1 MTTDAW
7 ERNYAN
13 SISPDGLVDLH
24 TYEYRWKEAS
34 SRFGVRTQR
43 RRPPFSFF
51 PGYRNGLNNTLQI
64 RWEPYGAS
72 GDVTSGIC
80 YTRLQS
86 APTFSGGAWV
96 GGMRET
102 VQVIVNAASGY
113 GPGVGFCGD
122 EDFRAQAWEVG
133 ASDFS
138 TPLPSWPWERMPTH
152 FTLPNRNAVAI
163 MCAPGDL
170 SGLHAR
176 SEEIPW
182 CAAGMTSDAQ
192 HATTV
197 SATATPALN
206 AGPLGNRMAA
216 WLRASPGAFGLGN
229 GAIMYRRPS
238 DGGLLASLFYEQE
251 NPLAPNLAGGSF
263 GYAGG
268 YEFGGGENVRLVDL
282 HFGTL
287 PTYRARVWGYAPD
300 STPFDG
306 GWGVLSLGRYGAAAS
321 WQYVAAPYTVAGGP
335 PYEATC
341 DSTLDLNSLTYPAG
355 TSHLYVGFDPVL
367 AFSSIHLS
375 CIEGPDNLSFPAAG
389 TRSDLGGSVYIP
401 GRMIRVGTVAD
412 DGTAT

>member
-1 MTTDAW
+1 MTSDAW

-13 SISPDGLVDLH
+13 STSPDGLVDLH
-24 TYEYRWKEAS
+24 TYEFRWKEAS
-34 SRFGVRTQR
+34 SRFGIRSQR
-43 RRPPFSFF
+43 RRPPFSFL
-51 PGYRNGLNNTLQI
+51 PGYQNGLNNALQI
-64 RWEPYGAS
+64 RWEPDGAS
-72 GDVTSGIC
+72 GTVTSGIC

-102 VQVIVNAASGY
+102 VQVIVNAADGY

-122 EDFRAQAWEVG
+122 ENFLAQAWEVG
-133 ASDFS
+133 AADFS
-138 TPLPSWPWERMPTH
+138 TPLPSWPWQRMPTH
-152 FTLPNRNAVAI
+152 FTLANRNAVAI

-182 CAAGMTSDAQ
+182 CGVGMTSDAQ

-229 GAIMYRRPS
+229 GAIMFRRPS
-238 DGGLLASLFYEQE
+238 DGALLASLFYEQE
-251 NPLAPNLAGGSF
+251 NPLAPDLAGGSF

-268 YEFGGGENVRLVDL
+268 YEFGGGENARLVDL

-300 STPFDG
+300 ANPVDG

-321 WQYVAAPYTVAGGP
+321 WQYVAAPYTVAGGS

-341 DSTLDLNSLTYPAG
+341 DSILDLNTLTYPAG
-355 TSHLYVGFDPVL
+355 TSHLYVGFAPVL
-367 AFSSIHLS
+367 DLASIHLS
-375 CIEGPDNLSFPAAG
+375 CIEGPDNVTFPAAG